1 MLHIDSRRDEFLLT
15 FGSRHKPNEIALLT
29 RSMQEILTEL
39 AAGVDVPEEDLAE
52 NRATASRAGADAEPG
67 QSLLIRIQSS
77 DGPPADA
84 YAAVRYRD
92 RWFWVGDRDLRSKR
106 VFMFLMM
113 FSALS
118 ETRAVPQVPIVTIPT
133 N

>member
-1 MLHIDSRRDEFLLT
+1 
-15 FGSRHKPNEIALLT
+15 
-29 RSMQEILTEL
+29 MQEILTEL
-39 AAGVDVPEEDLAE
+39 AAGVDVPAEDLAE
-52 NRATASRAGADAEPG
+52 SRATESHGGADAERS
-67 QSLLIRIQSS
+67 QSPLIRIQSS
-77 DGPPADA
+77 DGSLADA
-84 YAAVRYRD
+84 YAAVHYRG